1 MSNKKE
7 RNVMMIN
14 GDGFE
19 PTSPGLSPGVL
30 APKLP
35 VRLKIGTFYALYKL
49 KAESKRDPLLYQLS
63 YLP

>member
-1 MSNKKE
+1 
-7 RNVMMIN
+7 MMIN